1 MLGRS
6 HVRTPPASPSPEGP
20 SPTTSTALSEPTRP
34 VNALWVTGIS
44 IANLGMWMAFF
55 GPLQVLLP
63 EQVALIDPE
72 GKETSL
78 AWITGLGAFF
88 AMVGTPLVGALSDRT
103 TGRFGRRRPWILAGA
118 VLGCLGLILLGRQS
132 SILGVLVGWSFVQ
145 ASLSCLMA
153 SLLASVPDQVPVRQ
167 RGVISGWIG
176 IPQSAGV
183 VIAVLLVTVVT
194 TGIAPG
200 YTLLGVL
207 VLLGALPFAL
217 AAPDPPLPAQARPPW
232 SEHLRNLWISPRKY
246 PDFGW
251 AWLTRF
257 LVQTGNSMFTL
268 YLLYFLRDRVGYE
281 ELFPGSSATEGLL
294 VLILIYTAASVIT
307 TVVAGLVSD
316 RIGRRRGMVCLSGV
330 VMTVPALALAV
341 SPTWT
346 TGLICAVLFGVGFGI
361 FLSVDNALVT
371 QVLPTASG
379 RAKDLGIVNIAS
391 AGPQVIAPALAGPIV
406 AHLGGYST
414 LYMVCGMLTLLGGV
428 LVWRIKGV
436 A

>member
-6 HVRTPPASPSPEGP
+6 HVRTPPASPSPGP

-34 VNALWVTGIS
+34 VNGVWVPGIR
-44 IANLGMWMAFF
+44 IAKLGMWLAFF
-55 GPLQVLLP
+55 GPPQVLLP

-183 VIAVLLVTVVT
+183 VIAELLVTVVS

-200 YTLLGVL
+200 YSLLGVL
-207 VLLGALPFAL
+207 VLLGSLPFAL

-281 ELFPGSSATEGLL
+281 ELFPGSSATEG
-294 VLILIYTAASVIT
+294 
-307 TVVAGLVSD
+307 
-316 RIGRRRGMVCLSGV
+316 
-330 VMTVPALALAV
+330 
-341 SPTWT
+341 
-346 TGLICAVLFGVGFGI
+346 
-361 FLSVDNALVT
+361 
-371 QVLPTASG
+371 
-379 RAKDLGIVNIAS
+379 
-391 AGPQVIAPALAGPIV
+391 
-406 AHLGGYST
+406 
-414 LYMVCGMLTLLGGV
+414 
-428 LVWRIKGV
+428 
-436 A
+436 

>member
-6 HVRTPPASPSPEGP
+6 HVRTPPAPPSPEGP
-20 SPTTSTALSEPTRP
+20 SPATPAALAEPTRS
-34 VNALWVTGIS
+34 VSALWVAGIS
-44 IANLGMWMAFF
+44 LANLGMWMAFF

-63 EQVALIDPE
+63 EQIAFIDPE

-78 AWITGLGAFF
+78 AWVTGAGAFF
-88 AMVGTPLVGALSDRT
+88 AMIGTPLAGALSDRT
-103 TGRFGRRRPWILAGA
+103 TGRFGRRRPWILAGS
-118 VLGCLGLILLGRQS
+118 VLGCLGLIVLGQQS
-132 SILGVLVGWSFVQ
+132 SVLGVLVGWSFVQ
-145 ASLSCLMA
+145 ASMACLLA
-153 SLLASVPDQVPVRQ
+153 TLLASVPDQVPVRQ
-167 RGVISGWIG
+167 RGVTSGWVG
-176 IPQSAGV
+176 IPQSVGV
-183 VIAVLLVTVVT
+183 VTAVLLVTVVV
-194 TGIAPG
+194 TGVAPG

-207 VLLGALPFAL
+207 VLLCALPFAL
-217 AAPDPPLPAQARPPW
+217 TAPDPPLPPESRPPW
-232 SEHLRNLWISPRKY
+232 SEYLRNLWISPRKH

-257 LVQTGNSMFTL
+257 LVQTGNAMFTL

-281 ELFPGSSATEGLL
+281 ELFPGSSAAEGLL
-294 VLILIYTAASVIT
+294 VLILVYTAASVIT
-307 TVVAGLVSD
+307 TVVAGLISD
-316 RIGRRRGMVCLSGV
+316 RLGRRRGMVSLSGL

-406 AHLGGYST
+406 VHLGGYSV
-414 LYMVCGMLTLLGGV
+414 LYTVCGILTLLGGI

-436 A
+436 P

>member
-153 SLLASVPDQVPVRQ
+153 PLLASVPDQVPVRQ

-176 IPQSAGV
+176 IPQAAGV

-207 VLLGALPFAL
+207 VLLCALPFAL

-232 SEHLRNLWISPRKY
+232 SDHLRNLWISPRKY

-294 VLILIYTAASVIT
+294 VLILIHTAASVIT

-316 RIGRRRGMVCLSGV
+316 RIGRRRGMVFLSGV
-330 VMTVPALALAV
+330 VMTVPALALAL

-406 AHLGGYST
+406 VHLGGYST
-414 LYMVCGMLTLLGGV
+414 LYTVCGMLTLLGGI

-436 A
+436 P